1 MFWAIKSSKLQ
12 AQGDSMASVQLER
25 PGDAKSVVTI
35 RLPEGREIL
44 WLASDS
50 PVMSWQV
57 GQAVRFRNR
66 LWVVVTRTEEQKDE
80 RKLLA
85 YTLAVS

>member
-1 MFWAIKSSKLQ
+1 
-12 AQGDSMASVQLER
+12 MASVHVEL

-66 LWVVVTRTEEQKDE
+66 PWVVVTRTEEQKDE
-80 RKLLA
+80 RRLLA
-85 YTLAVS
+85 YTLSVS